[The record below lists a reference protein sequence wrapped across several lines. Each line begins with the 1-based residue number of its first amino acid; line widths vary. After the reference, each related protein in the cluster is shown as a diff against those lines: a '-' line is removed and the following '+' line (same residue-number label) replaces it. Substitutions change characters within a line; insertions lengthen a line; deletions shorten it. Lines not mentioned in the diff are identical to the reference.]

1 MEVMLRMCEE
11 FAMENNLEF
20 STDPDPDKSKSK
32 CIFMQGHKR
41 LPKPVNVKLYGVDLP
56 WVKTAMHLGHELSE
70 EGNMVHDMQCK
81 RADFIQK
88 STEVRETFG
97 FGQPNQI
104 LQSVRT
110 YCCSL
115 YGAMTWP
122 LFSEK
127 AQQVFNCW
135 STCVKL
141 AWGVP
146 RATHT
151 YLVDNLLSGGLPS
164 LRSSVLARYCK
175 FFQSLMKS
183 NSLAVRVM
191 ANICSSDVR
200 SSTGSN
206 LLNIEKE
213 VKLDPLRDMLIK
225 VKTALLGLRTPVPVE
240 DCWRIACLQK
250 FLAERFVLDA
260 SHQDTEDM
268 DKLIDSLCIS

>member
-1 MEVMLRMCEE
+1 MCMKSSKHGLDGAKLGQDHLGSLMVQGKGQCSLSPALFSVYMDDLIVKIRKSGVGCHVGGVFCGVVGYADDLCLLAPSRSAMEVMLRMCEE
-11 FAMENNLEF
+11 FAMDNNLEF

-81 RADFIQK
+81 GADFIQK

-127 AQQVFNCW
+127 AQKVFN
-135 STCVKL
+135 
-141 AWGVP
+141 
-146 RATHT
+146 
-151 YLVDNLLSGGLPS
+151 
-164 LRSSVLARYCK
+164 
-175 FFQSLMKS
+175 
-183 NSLAVRVM
+183 
-191 ANICSSDVR
+191 
-200 SSTGSN
+200 
-206 LLNIEKE
+206 
-213 VKLDPLRDMLIK
+213 
-225 VKTALLGLRTPVPVE
+225 
-240 DCWRIACLQK
+240 
-250 FLAERFVLDA
+250 
-260 SHQDTEDM
+260 
-268 DKLIDSLCIS
+268 